1 MKLIVKPQDQRYL
14 FIIAESE
21 NDKKTLKYIEKHF
34 NKIPL
39 YQLLPSF
46 KGIPTPIEI
55 IYRYSE
61 QVLFCGSGLWHDIF
75 ELLTVSQVPY
85 TTNIDAS
92 FKYTDFYLTYQEF
105 CTLVNSWNL
114 NITPRDYQ
122 LKAAYLIL
130 KYKNSLSGL
139 ATRAGK
145 TLIFYI
151 VSRVAKKV
159 LNVKKILLIVPSIQL
174 VKQGIKDLQEYAEYF
189 HCTPVWGLQ
198 NGLKSQTEK
207 NSKLCE
213 KSVEMCSLADVTI
226 GTFQSLIK
234 KLDKRS
240 AKFDPD
246 FFNGFQLVCID
257 EAHKAPC
264 NSIYS
269 ILNIPSFKDLT
280 LKFGFTGTLP
290 KKDTTEYF
298 ACCALVGAVLQ
309 TITPNDLINKG
320 FLAKPI
326 IYQHRISYPVPED
339 VFISEAEKILIDKTT
354 NKLPTAILQCKNN
367 LLEKL
372 SLNNQTSYKKSLLQ
386 LLQKTSRLHVL
397 ENNLL
402 QQSQERLE
410 YIKDLV
416 TKIEYNDKN
425 IIVFAHNTSYI
436 NAIYNFLKENTK
448 KTYFKITGSTTLNNR
463 TKIVD
468 MLDNTGDCVLIAS
481 YGCMST
487 GITFQN
493 MHTCI
498 LAQSFKSDIIL
509 NQSLG
514 RLMINNNK
522 SAFDVHDLI
531 DVFETKK
538 LYRHAV
544 TKLKSYKENSYEVHI
559 VETKL

>member
-1 MKLIVKPQDQRYL
+1 MNVIVKPQDQRYL

-21 NDKKTLKYIEKHF
+21 SDKMALKYIEKHF

-46 KGIPTPIEI
+46 KGIPTPVEI
-55 IYRYSE
+55 VYRYSE
-61 QVLFCGSGLWHDIF
+61 QVLYCGSGLWRDIF
-75 ELLTVSQVPY
+75 ETLKHAQVPF
-85 TTNIDAS
+85 TTNIDDK
-92 FKYTDFYLTYQEF
+92 FKYTEFKLTYQEF

-114 NITPRDYQ
+114 TITPRDYQ

-151 VSRVAKKV
+151 VSRAAKEV

-189 HCTPVWGLQ
+189 NCTPVWGL
-198 NGLKSQTEK
+198 NENTK
-207 NSKLCE
+207 
-213 KSVEMCSLADVTI
+213 EMCNLADVTI

-240 AKFDPD
+240 PKFNPN
-246 FFNGFQLVCID
+246 FFNEFQLVCID

-264 NSIYS
+264 NSIYK
-269 ILNIPSFKDLT
+269 ILNIPSFKDLI

-290 KKDTTEYF
+290 KKYTTEYF

-309 TITPNDLINKG
+309 TITPTELINKG

-326 IYQHRISYPVPED
+326 IYQHRLLHTVSDD
-339 VFISEAEKILIDKTT
+339 VVIGETEKLLIDKST
-354 NKLPTAILQCKNN
+354 NKLPTSVMQCKHN
-367 LLEKL
+367 LLGNSNASQKDKIA
-372 SLNNQTSYKKSLLQ
+372 YKKTVLQ

-402 QQSQERLE
+402 QLSQERLD
-410 YIKDLV
+410 YIKTLI
-416 TKIEYNDKN
+416 TKKEYNNKN
-425 IIVFAHNTSYI
+425 IIVFAHNTEYI
-436 NAIYNFLKENTK
+436 NCIYNFLKENTK
-448 KTYFKITGSTTLNNR
+448 KTCFKITGSTSLKNR
-463 TKIVD
+463 TQIVEF
-468 MLDNTGDCVLIAS
+468 LDKNDNCVLIAS

-487 GITFQN
+487 GITFKN

-522 SAFDVHDLI
+522 SVFDVHDLI

-538 LYRHAV
+538 LYKHALS
-544 TKLKSYKENSYEVHI
+544 KLKSYKENSYEVNI
-559 VETKL
+559 VEAKL